1 MQQHINQPETQNMI
15 ERANPKKR
23 YILASDFDQTLSFN
37 DSGYVLAG
45 LLGISEAEFER
56 KATGMAKLNLVQ
68 QGGELAYLLLHD
80 PEFHSKVRPEHL
92 REAGKRVRLKPNI
105 DALYRFLSEEVE
117 DYHFDFYV
125 ISAGPVEVIRSALE
139 GIIPADHIYGTE
151 FEYNSRGE
159 IERILQ
165 VTAGYGKVAVVDH
178 LLETLKIGPD
188 RIVYVGDGSSDIHVM
203 LHINRRDGF
212 TIAVSENKY
221 LAPIAKRSVISDSAL
236 AILIPILEEVVGWEP
251 RLIRELFESKGLL
264 IQQWDKVQTDT
275 LTIVPISA
283 PAEER
288 PLAAVEGTPGTIY
301 FETSTT
307 IPSS

>member
-1 MQQHINQPETQNMI
+1 MNLHEHNDQPETAVMI
-15 ERANPKKR
+15 EKLNPKKR
-23 YILASDFDQTLSFN
+23 YIFASDFDQTLSFN
-37 DSGYVLAG
+37 DSGYVLANI
-45 LLGISEAEFER
+45 LGIPESEFER

-80 PEFHSKVRPEHL
+80 PEFRKVRPEHL
-92 REAGKRVRLKPNI
+92 YEAGKRVRLKPNI
-105 DALYRFLSEEVE
+105 DLLYRFLSEEVD

-151 FEYNSRGE
+151 FEYNANGE

-165 VTAGYGKVAVVDH
+165 VTAGYGKVAVVDQ
-178 LLETLKIGPD
+178 LVEKLKIGSD

-212 TIAVSENKY
+212 TIAVSENRY

-236 AILIPILEEVVGWEP
+236 SILIPILEEVVGWDPP
-251 RLIRELFESKGLL
+251 RIRELFESKGLL
-264 IQQWDKVQTDT
+264 IQQWDKVQTDM
-275 LTIVPISA
+275 LTIVPIGA

-288 PLAAVEGTPGTIY
+288 SVVVIEEPA
-301 FETSTT
+301 
-307 IPSS
+307 